1 MILQNKENAEN
12 YLHIMFSI
20 KTNRKYDM
28 FIKWIDMILLT

>member
-1 MILQNKENAEN
+1 MILQKKKKDAKN

-28 FIKWIDMILLT
+28 FIK